1 MDGSPVSVSSI
12 GVHQLTREQFEE
24 QVEEALELVP
34 DEFQAYLNSVA
45 VIVEQWPTAEHRSR
59 LRLRPNETL
68 FGLYEGVPLTQ
79 RSSGYNLALPDRIT
93 LFQGPLEADAGLDRE
108 RLRRQVRRVVLHEIA
123 HHFGFGEERLRELGY

>member
-1 MDGSPVSVSSI
+1 M
-12 GVHQLTREQFEE
+12 TREAFEE
-24 QVEEALELVP
+24 QVEEALDLVP
-34 DEFQAYLNSVA
+34 DEFRTYLADVA
-45 VIVEQWPTAEHRSR
+45 VVVEDWPTAAHRHR

-93 LFQGPLEADAGLDRE
+93 LFQGPLEAHAGSDRE
-108 RLRRQVRRVVLHEIA
+108 RLREHVRIVVLHEIA